1 MTVGDVIKVL
11 ESVDDGFGYDFRFRG
26 TIGKLEHRRRKV
38 YTEKERKDAYWND
51 IRLKEWHDWMP
62 LTRETI
68 SHILER
74 FNSKYPSIKYSKIEA
89 AIRKMTWTRL
99 QKNRSTLKDEDV
111 AAEFLEYV
119 KSRNDIEITGN
130 EEDRILEISI
140 VEKIVEDWVSRL
152 RELGVRTDDGFDIV
166 EVYRKVGK
174 GIQLASGERIRPR
187 YDIYSSGKRSD
198 TYLVGIRILS
208 PHNQEDG

>member
-38 YTEKERKDAYWND
+38 YTKKEHKDAYWND
-51 IRLKEWHDWMP
+51 IRLKDWYDWTP

-74 FNSKYPSIKYSKIEA
+74 FNSKYASIKYSKIEA

-99 QKNRSTLKDEDV
+99 QYNRSPLKDEEV
-111 AAEFLEYV
+111 AVEFLEYV

-130 EEDRILEISI
+130 DEDRISDGLAFRRI
-140 VEKIVEDWVSRL
+140 VDDWVSRI
-152 RELGVRTDDGFDIV
+152 RELGSKTDDGFDIV
-166 EVYRKVGK
+166 EVHRKVGK
-174 GIQLASGERIRPR
+174 GIRLASDGVICPGLDIDPSGKQG
-187 YDIYSSGKRSD
+187 DIYI
-198 TYLVGIRILS
+198 VGIRILS
-208 PHNQEDG
+208 PHNQEDS